1 METPMKQHA
10 LIKNAVKALE
20 KTTGLNARFQD
31 EYLNAAEYQ
40 DGLLQLNHEN
50 KQWIYPVEAK
60 ARLTP
65 AAAALIKAKRADGN
79 DQAIVVTEYVAP
91 PMAERLKHLGLF
103 FIDTAG
109 NAYIEE
115 PPLYIYIIG
124 RKPAPKIQTKRL
136 THVFGPRG
144 LKVVFALL
152 NTPHMVNRPFREIAE
167 TAGVALG
174 TVGGVFQDLKNM
186 GFCLVTG
193 KKDRHLREVQTLI
206 RRWVEAYPEQLRPK
220 LVIDHF
226 EADHRNWW
234 RDVNIRHYGACW
246 GGEVAGARLT
256 QYLKP
261 ENVTIYAD
269 TPPGKLILE
278 HKLKKAENGSIEI
291 LKPFWKTD
299 PDGLNR
305 ETAPPL
311 IVYADLMATG
321 DARNIETAGLIYEK
335 YLVQLVG

>member
-1 METPMKQHA
+1 MKEHT

-20 KTTGLNARFQD
+20 QTTGLKARFQD
-31 EYLNAAEYQ
+31 EYLNEAEYP
-40 DGLLQLNHEN
+40 DGLLQINHGN

-65 AAAALIKAKRADGN
+65 AAAALIKAKREVGN
-79 DQAIVVTEYVAP
+79 GKAIVVTEYVAP
-91 PMAERLKHLGLF
+91 PMADRLKDLGLF

-115 PPLYIYIIG
+115 PPLYIFIIG
-124 RKPAPKIQTKRL
+124 RKPAPKKQTERL
-136 THVFGPRG
+136 THLFGPRG

-152 NTPHMVNRPFREIAE
+152 NTPDMVNRPFREIAA
-167 TAGVALG
+167 TTGVALG

-186 GFCLVTG
+186 GFCLVIG
-193 KKDRHLREVQTLI
+193 EKNRRLREVQTLI

-220 LVIDHF
+220 LVIDRF
-226 EADHRNWW
+226 EADRRDWW
-234 RDVNIRHYGACW
+234 RDVNIRNYAACW

-278 HKLKKAENGSIEI
+278 HKLKKSGNGSIEI

-299 PDGLNR
+299 PHDINR

-311 IVYADLMATG
+311 LVYADLMATG
-321 DARNIETAGLIYEK
+321 DPRNIETAGLIYDK